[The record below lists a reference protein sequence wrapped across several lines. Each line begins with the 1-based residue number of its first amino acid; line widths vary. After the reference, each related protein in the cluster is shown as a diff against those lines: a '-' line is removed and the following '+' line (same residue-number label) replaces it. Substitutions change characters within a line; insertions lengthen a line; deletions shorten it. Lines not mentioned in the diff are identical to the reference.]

1 MNIINYFSTISIPV
15 IIIIILYY
23 GLKEKKN
30 VFDLFI
36 KGAKEGVKIVFNIF
50 PTLIGIFLAIGA
62 LRSSGIIDYF
72 IKLISPITKILKIPS
87 EILPLAILRPISGS
101 ASMGIAIDTMKQYG
115 VDSII
120 GKITSVIM
128 GATETTFY
136 TIAIYTASV
145 KIKKTRYILIAAL
158 LADLAGIITSI
169 IICQFV

>member
-1 MNIINYFSTISIPV
+1 MNIINYFSTISIPM
-15 IIIIILYY
+15 IITIVLYY

-36 KGAKEGVKIVFNIF
+36 KGAQDGIKIVFNIF
-50 PTLIGIFLAIGA
+50 PTLIGIFLVIGT
-62 LRSSGIIDYF
+62 LRNSGIIDMF
-72 IKLISPITKILKIPS
+72 IKVISPISKTIKIPS

-101 ASMGIAIDTMKQYG
+101 ASIGIAIDTMKRYG

-145 KIKKTRYILIAAL
+145 KIKKTRYILIAAI

-169 IICQFV
+169 IICQMV